1 MQSPLHIVFLGT
13 SSFAVPCLKAL
24 VNDSKFKVELVIT
37 QPDRPAGRKQILTPP
52 PVKTAAKELG
62 LKIEQPDQI
71 NNCQLSIVNCQFIVV
86 VSYGQILSE
95 EILNRAEIAP
105 INVHASLLPKYRG
118 ASPIQQALLSGDTE
132 TGVTVQRMVK
142 ELDSG
147 PILAQRKIKI
157 EDRETFT
164 SLHATLSEIGAELL
178 IQTLSLPLKEL
189 MQDES
194 KALFCKKLT
203 RKDGEVDPKTMTAEK
218 IDRMVRAL
226 SPWPGV
232 TLKDSKI
239 LKTSL
244 ISDKD
249 AFELECADGTKLYIK
264 QIQPASGKQMS
275 GKSFAAGRK
284 LPI

>member
-1 MQSPLHIVFLGT
+1 M
-13 SSFAVPCLKAL
+13 
-24 VNDSKFKVELVIT
+24 
-37 QPDRPAGRKQILTPP
+37 
-52 PVKTAAKELG
+52 
-62 LKIEQPDQI
+62 
-71 NNCQLSIVNCQFIVV
+71 
-86 VSYGQILSE
+86 
-95 EILNRAEIAP
+95 NRAEIAP

-232 TLKDSKI
+232 TLKDNKI